1 MYKWYPAVVGT
12 LAFGFQVLVLEPWHK
27 RISDEI
33 RDLKSQ
39 VASLRD
45 Q

>member
-1 MYKWYPAVVGT
+1 MHRWYSATVAT
-12 LAFGFQVLVLEPWHK
+12 MALTFQILVLEPWHK